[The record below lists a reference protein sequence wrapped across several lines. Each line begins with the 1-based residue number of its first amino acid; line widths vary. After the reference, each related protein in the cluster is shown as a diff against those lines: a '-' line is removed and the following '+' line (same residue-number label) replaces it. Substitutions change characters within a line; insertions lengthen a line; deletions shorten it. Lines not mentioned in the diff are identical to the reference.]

1 MAQVKLSSP
10 PSLLQVVD
18 QSGDPCSKRGQPFQ
32 DALNPTIVGQYRLD
46 PPVPWLSQF
55 QPLGCLAQFTRLSGG
70 LNPES
75 SSIVTE
81 SILDRANFEPM
92 SGKGALQ
99 YCDNDMERLV

>member
-1 MAQVKLSSP
+1 MAQIKPSSP

-32 DALNPTIVGQYRLD
+32 DALNPAMVGQYRLD
-46 PPVPWLSQF
+46 RPVPWLSQF

-75 SSIVTE
+75 SSIVTYGV
-81 SILDRANFEPM
+81 LHRANSEPM
-92 SGKGALQ
+92 SGQRGFTIL
-99 YCDNDMERLV
+99 